1 MENDVYELVQVQNT
15 SMNSI
20 LKQKMHHKLKYQTQK
35 KLYDTK
41 ARNKKFN
48 KSTTRSDDNYGKTRL
63 RQNLYGFKKENTQTH
78 DRQK

>member
-20 LKQKMHHKLKYQTQK
+20 LKQKKHKGSISNSE

-41 ARNKKFN
+41 ARNN
-48 KSTTRSDDNYGKTRL
+48 KAIKVLQEFMTIMEKQD
-63 RQNLYGFKKENTQTH
+63 
-78 DRQK
+78 

>member
-20 LKQKMHHKLKYQTQK
+20 LKQKMHKGSNIKLRKV
-35 KLYDTK
+35 YDTK

-48 KSTTRSDDNYGKTRL
+48 ISTTRSDDNYGK
-63 RQNLYGFKKENTQTH
+63 K
-78 DRQK
+78 D

>member
-20 LKQKMHHKLKYQTQK
+20 LKQKMHKGTSIKLR

-41 ARNKKFN
+41 ARNNKFN
-48 KSTTRSDDNYGKTRL
+48 KSTTRSDDKYGKTRL
-63 RQNLYGFKKENTQTH
+63 RQNL
-78 DRQK
+78 